1 MTSTV
6 LSSLIYSIF
15 LCFERTTDDMKNQE
29 HFSLDIKEEAAHQE
43 FDDDGQLRRTGT
55 WMTASAHIITA
66 VVGSGVL
73 SLTWCLAQLGW
84 VFGTFLLVGFA
95 VICWYTCILLTNC
108 YRSPHP
114 VTGARNY
121 NYMQAVKA
129 NLGGR
134 QYIFCA
140 IAQYQ
145 TLIGVSIG
153 YTITSS
159 ISMGAIRRSNCFHEH
174 GHEKGCHVLNSY
186 HLYIFACIELVLSQL
201 PNFHKLSFL
210 SIIATIMSFA
220 YSIIGMGLSIAKIAG
235 GSHPKTSIGM
245 PPTEDISSKDKMWN
259 IFCAIGDIAFAYG
272 FTTILFEIQAYLI
285 SLSHIPPP
293 ENKVMKTATTIRISA
308 STSFYMLCGLLGY
321 AAFGNNAPGNYLT
334 GFGFYDPFWLVDIA
348 NLCIVIHLLGAYQVV
363 VQPIFA
369 FVENWNRRKWP
380 ESRLLN
386 KEYAIGYFRIN
397 LLRLIRRSTYVIV
410 ATLVGMMFPFFNAF
424 LALIGSI
431 TFWPLTVYFPIEM
444 YILQAKIERKSWR
457 WIWLR
462 ALSLVC
468 LIVSILA
475 AAGSI
480 RGLFVSLRTSK
491 LFLSVS

>member
-1 MTSTV
+1 MKKQES
-6 LSSLIYSIF
+6 LSL
-15 LCFERTTDDMKNQE
+15 EKGD
-29 HFSLDIKEEAAHQE
+29 AAQE
-43 FDDDGQLRRTGT
+43 FDDDGQTKRTGT
-55 WMTASAHIITA
+55 WMSASAHIITA

-84 VFGTFLLVGFA
+84 ALGTFLLVVCA
-95 VICWYTCILLTNC
+95 VISWYTCILLTNC

-121 NYMQAVKA
+121 NYMQAVKT

-140 IAQYQ
+140 IAQYE

-159 ISMGAIRRSNCFHEH
+159 ISMGAIERSNCFQKH
-174 GHEKGCHVLNSY
+174 GHDKGCHALNRSY
-186 HLYIFACIELVLSQL
+186 LLIFGCIQLVLSQL

-210 SIIATIMSFA
+210 SIIAAIMSFV
-220 YSIIGMGLSIAKIAG
+220 YSTIGMGLSIAKIAG
-235 GSHPKTSIGM
+235 GGHPKTSIGM
-245 PPTEDISSKDKMWN
+245 PPREDMSSKDKLWN

-272 FTTILFEIQAYLI
+272 FTSILFEIQDTLK
-285 SLSHIPPP
+285 SSPP
-293 ENKVMKTATTIRISA
+293 EHKVMKTATTVGISA

-363 VQPIFA
+363 VQPFFA
-369 FVENWNRRKWP
+369 FVENWSRRKWP
-380 ESRLLN
+380 ESRFVH
-386 KEYAIGYFRIN
+386 KEYAIGYYKIN
-397 LLRLIRRSTYVIV
+397 LFRLIWRSTYVLL
-410 ATLVGMMFPFFNAF
+410 ATLVAMMFPFFNAF
-424 LALIGSI
+424 LALIGST

-444 YILQAKIERKSWR
+444 YIVQAKIRKYSFQ

-468 LIVSILA
+468 LLVSSLA

-480 RGLFVSLRTSK
+480 RGLVVSVQTSK
-491 LFLSVS
+491 LFQSVS